1 MSRETMQW
9 LNTMTLIGYKDKRG
23 HAWHHRAEYQGDEPN
38 HYDGPVP
45 VEDVLRRLFDP
56 WEIKAAP
63 LEFTVPAPIKHTI
76 EGVTVETD
84 RIIDPSRQVIYNGST
99 GHVFYVASDG
109 YVIHHYGPWLLDT
122 VANILD
128 DDLQIGSAGLLEQGG
143 VAWVQ
148 VELPETVKGPGDFEY
163 RPYIFAMTSCNGSKA
178 TTFGRAAQ
186 AIVCDNTLNI
196 ADSEGGHI
204 RIKHTAG
211 SALRISEARDALNVL
226 VASQDAVDKELETLL
241 SVKVDDVQ
249 WQKFLD
255 LAVPITDDMK
265 PRGRTLAENKLGELN
280 RLYKHDPR
288 VAPWKGSGLGVMQA
302 MNTFDQWIGTMRNL
316 GDGNKAQAR
325 YGRSLMAAADGSLAK
340 ATANYRELLASVT
353 DSQLVSA

>member
-45 VEDVLRRLFDP
+45 IEDVLRRLFDP

-63 LEFTVPAPIKHTI
+63 LQFPMVTED
-76 EGVTVETD
+76 GVTTVTD
-84 RIIDPSRQVIYNGST
+84 ESRQVIYNGKT

-186 AIVCDNTLNI
+186 AIVCDNTLHI
-196 ADSEGGHI
+196 ADHEGGHI

-211 SALRISEARDALNVL
+211 SALRIAEARDALNL
-226 VASQDAVDKELETLL
+226 IVASQTEMDAELELLL
-241 SVKVDDVQ
+241 STKVDDVQ

-255 LAVPITDDMK
+255 LAVPIKEDMS
-265 PRGRTLAENKLGELN
+265 PRAKTLAENKLGELN
-280 RLYKHDPR
+280 KLYKHDIR
-288 VAPWKGSGLGVMQA
+288 AAAWKGTGLGVMQA
-302 MNTFDQWIGTMRNL
+302 VNTYDQWVGTMRNL

-325 YGRSLMAAADGSLAK
+325 FGRSLLSAADGSLGK
-340 ATANYRELLASVT
+340 ATANYRTMLAQVT
-353 DSQLVSA
+353 DAQLVSA